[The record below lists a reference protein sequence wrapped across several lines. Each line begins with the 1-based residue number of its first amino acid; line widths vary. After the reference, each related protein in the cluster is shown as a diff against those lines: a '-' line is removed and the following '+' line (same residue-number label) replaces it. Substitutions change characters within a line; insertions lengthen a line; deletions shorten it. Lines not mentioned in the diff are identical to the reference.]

1 MKSQRVV
8 LFVAVLLLVAW
19 MDTDSARAQQAALP
33 PEVVAYADT
42 IVYNGKI
49 LTADE
54 KFTIA
59 EAVAIRDGKFLAVGK
74 TDRIVQMAGPNT
86 RKLDLKGKAMIPGII
101 DLHQHPF
108 TEGML
113 SYWAEKWLPNEPEW
127 TSVEVALKGI
137 QKAVAKSKP
146 GDAIMIPR
154 IYIGPGADE
163 EGGRTGESICDM
175 WTVEQKFTSILP
187 CASRNAGNICRV
199 LPRDRLDS
207 VSPNNPV
214 VFVGIVNL
222 EPYAMNS
229 KAAEVIQPHLPK
241 GSPAFQRDGSP
252 CVARGNDMNV
262 GGELFVAA
270 RLVKDYI
277 MFWSEPLEDTMEA
290 FRATSKGVTAAG
302 ITLTKEHTA
311 LPLITG
317 IHELWDRGELT
328 VRMRMPYPLTP
339 FSAVGNSMSIA
350 PDQAETLFRR
360 IGVMSG
366 VGDDM
371 LRFVG
376 VRPEGIGGNMVAGG
390 VWMIEPKLH
399 TYSNREG
406 GDDLPFGGGG
416 PGQKYK
422 ASSSSDDI
430 FEGRSALV
438 QAVRFGWD
446 VSTDHT
452 LGDRAVHEVINAMEE
467 GLKTQIVKRKNQRLH
482 IGHTPLAQI
491 EDIQK
496 MKRLGIKASIGPWH
510 IFLPD
515 MLEAGLIQFGTER
528 YSHMAAPMKSYIK
541 EGSHPALEGDVAGAI
556 FWRMEKAITR
566 KDDKYKRTWNSA
578 EAVTRQEALWM
589 SSLWGAEE
597 IGEQAKVGSI
607 EPGKLADFVVIG
619 KDFMTVPENEIH
631 LIKPLMTMVGGKVVY
646 EAAGG
651 LQ

>member
-1 MKSQRVV
+1 MNVRCLVCMV
-8 LFVAVLLLVAW
+8 TALLAVAW
-19 MDTDSARAQQAALP
+19 VDLDAAGAQQPNLP
-33 PEVVAYADT
+33 PEIIAYADT
-42 IVYNGKI
+42 ILYNGKI
-49 LTADE
+49 LTADD
-54 KFTIA
+54 KFTVA
-59 EAVAIRDGKFLAVGK
+59 EAVAIRDGKFLALGK
-74 TDRIVQMAGPNT
+74 TDRIVQMAGPHT
-86 RKLDLKGKAMIPGII
+86 HRIDLKGKTLIPGII

-127 TSVEVALKGI
+127 TSVDLALKGI

-146 GDAIMIPR
+146 GDSIMIPR

-163 EGGRTGESICDM
+163 AGGRTGESICDM

-187 CASRNAGNICRV
+187 CAARNSGNLCRT
-199 LPRDRLDS
+199 LTREQLDS

-222 EPYAMNS
+222 EPYAINS
-229 KAAEVIQPHLPK
+229 KAAEAIKPHLPEGK
-241 GSPAFQRDGSP
+241 PIFAKEGSS
-252 CVARGNDMNV
+252 CVAKGTEMNV
-262 GGELFVAA
+262 GGDLFAA
-270 RLVKDYI
+270 QRLIKDYV
-277 MFWSEPLEDTMEA
+277 MFWSEPLESMMQAYRNT
-290 FRATSKGVTAAG
+290 TKGVSAAG

-311 LPLITG
+311 LPVITG
-317 IHELWDRGELT
+317 VHELWDRGELT

-339 FSAVGNSMSIA
+339 FSAVGNSMSVA
-350 PDQAETLFRR
+350 PDQAEALFRR

-366 VGDDM
+366 IGDDM

-390 VWMIEPKLH
+390 VWTIEPKLR

-406 GDDLPFGGGG
+406 GDDRPYGGGG
-416 PGQKYK
+416 PGEQYRPT
-422 ASSSSDDI
+422 SSKDI
-430 FEGRSALV
+430 FEGREALV

-452 LGDRAVHEVINAMEE
+452 IGDRAVHEVVNAFEE
-467 GLKTQIVKRKNQRLH
+467 GLQKQIVKRSNQKLH
-482 IGHTPLAQI
+482 IGHTPLAKL

-515 MLEAGLIQFGTER
+515 MLDAGVIQFGTER
-528 YSHMAAPMKSYIK
+528 YGKMGAPMKSYVN
-541 EGSHPALEGDVAGAI
+541 EGAHPALEGDVAGAI

-566 KDDKYKRTWNSA
+566 KDDKYNRIWNPA

-597 IGEQAKVGSI
+597 IGEQAKLGSI
-607 EPGKLADFVVIG
+607 EPGKLADLVVIE

-631 LIKPLMTMVGGKVVY
+631 TIKPLMTMVGGKVVY
-646 EAAGG
+646 EVAGG